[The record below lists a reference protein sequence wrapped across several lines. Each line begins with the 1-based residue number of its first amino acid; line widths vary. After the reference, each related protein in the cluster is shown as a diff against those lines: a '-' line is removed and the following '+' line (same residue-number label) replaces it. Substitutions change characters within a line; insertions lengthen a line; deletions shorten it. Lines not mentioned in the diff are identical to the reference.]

1 MVAGPKS
8 RQVLEKLGLDIDLS
22 AEAFPHM
29 DARQGNLGEVPVRL
43 ARVSFSGELGFEIS
57 VPWAYGASL
66 WQQLLELGAPE
77 ELIPFGIES
86 LMVMRIEKG
95 FLHVGSDTD
104 GATMPQDVGFARVM
118 ANKERDFVG
127 RRSTMTPEGRSAER
141 RVGKE
146 GVRSFRTRW
155 SAHH

>member
-1 MVAGPKS
+1 MNLLPPRSTRTDTLFPYTTLFRSVDLDVVVEPITTQWSTLMVAGPKS

-95 FLHVGSDTD
+95 FLHVGSDTED
-104 GATMPQDVGFARVM
+104 R
-118 ANKERDFVG
+118 K
-127 RRSTMTPEGRSAER
+127 STRLNS
-141 RVGKE
+141 
-146 GVRSFRTRW
+146 S
-155 SAHH
+155 H

>member
-1 MVAGPKS
+1 
-8 RQVLEKLGLDIDLS
+8 
-22 AEAFPHM
+22 M

-104 GATMPQDVGFARVM
+104 GATMPQDVGFRSE
-118 ANKERDFVG
+118 ERG
-127 RRSTMTPEGRSAER
+127 
-141 RVGKE
+141 VGKE
-146 GVRSFRTRW
+146 CVSTCRSRW
-155 SAHH
+155 SPYH